1 MLFFVSDTSFFKLL
15 NGDNV
20 SNFNFQ
26 WNSTPQSIGECF
38 ICKYTRGRREE
49 KGVGREKDMGR
60 EGGNGVGKGSGK
72 GEYRVGR
79 KGAWGSK
86 MG

>member
-1 MLFFVSDTSFFKLL
+1 MFFFISDTSFFKLL

-38 ICKYTRGRREE
+38 IVNMIEVGWRR
-49 KGVGREKDMGR
+49 KGVGKDMGR
-60 EGGNGVGKGSGK
+60 EGGNGVGKGSGER
-72 GEYRVGR
+72 GI
-79 KGAWGSK
+79 
-86 MG
+86 